1 METTRR
7 LILAGGL
14 GLAGG
19 ILPLAA
25 EASSRSELTADG
37 RRALAKLVDT
47 EPKARRVSRQARA
60 VLVFPQ
66 IIKAGLVF
74 GGETGDGVLLV
85 NGAAEGFYNISGG
98 SWGLQIGGQTFGFAL
113 FFMNESS
120 LRYLRKSA
128 GFSVGSGP
136 NIVVVGKGAGAE
148 VNTTTLTQDVYAF
161 PFNQKGLM
169 AELTLQGTKIT
180 RIHPD

>member
-7 LILAGGL
+7 LILAGGAA
-14 GLAGG
+14 LAGG
-19 ILPLAA
+19 LLPLAA
-25 EASSRSELTADG
+25 EASARELTADG